1 MLKFYKMEGTGND
14 YILFDN
20 RDGQINC
27 PESLCI
33 TECDRHTGIGAE
45 GICLIENSDVADAKI
60 VFYNRDGSKGV
71 MAGNCIR
78 CAGKYLYDNGI
89 VTSDTITLETLAGIK
104 ELKLYIGNGKVSMA
118 DVHMGQ
124 PSLDPKSLPCTIE
137 VEKVVDH
144 PVTIAGKTWN
154 ITCVSMGNPH
164 CVVFCPEVGS
174 LDLEEIGPKFENA
187 EIFPERTNTE
197 FVRVVNKNT
206 LKMRCYERGSGETM
220 ACGTGACAAVVAA
233 VENGYCD
240 KGVDINVQ
248 VKGGVL
254 YVRYDDEGVR
264 LAGNARLVYTG
275 EMEY

>member
-1 MLKFYKMEGTGND
+1 MNSNAKTNEPGVES
-14 YILFDN
+14 
-20 RDGQINC
+20 

-33 TECDRHTGIGAE
+33 TECDRHTGIGAD

-60 VFYNRDGSKGV
+60 VFYNRDGSKGI

-89 VTSDTITLETLAGIK
+89 VTSDVVTLETLAGVK
-104 ELKLYIGNGKVSMA
+104 ELKLYVGNGKVSMA

-124 PSLDPKSLPCTIE
+124 PSLDPKSLPCTISG
-137 VEKVVDH
+137 EKIINH
-144 PVTIAGKTWN
+144 PVAIADGEWN

-164 CVVFCPEVGS
+164 CVVFVSEVGS

-197 FVRVVNKNT
+197 FVRVVNRNT

-240 KGVDINVQ
+240 KGVDITVQ
-248 VKGGVL
+248 AKGGDL
-254 YVRYDDEGVR
+254 YVRYDEEGVR

-275 EMEY
+275 ELEY